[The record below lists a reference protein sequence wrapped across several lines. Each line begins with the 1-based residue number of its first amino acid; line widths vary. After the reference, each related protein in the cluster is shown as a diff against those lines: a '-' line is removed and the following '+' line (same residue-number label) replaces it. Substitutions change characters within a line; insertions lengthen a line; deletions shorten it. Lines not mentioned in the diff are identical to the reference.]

1 MARAGL
7 VWSRCAHRRH
17 PVATDARDLQPCKAE
32 VTGVQAWEVGMLR
45 RMGFHSDEMALAF
58 ILWLCSLPLVALT
71 VIPFFGL
78 KTAGAVAAALVLF
91 FVAMAICWGACGWKA
106 FKGGTR

>member
-1 MARAGL
+1 MF
-7 VWSRCAHRRH
+7 RR
-17 PVATDARDLQPCKAE
+17 L
-32 VTGVQAWEVGMLR
+32 
-45 RMGFHSDEMALAF
+45 GFRSDVMALAF
-58 ILWLCSLPLVALT
+58 VLWLCTLPLDALL

-78 KTAGAVAAALVLF
+78 KTAGAVAVALF